1 MANRRDEIRMTES
14 ELADFLETSRT
25 VHVATVNADGTPH
38 LVPLWFALDDGE
50 IVFHTFAR
58 SRKIVNLRRD
68 PRLTCLVEA
77 GESYGELRGAQ
88 ISGVAELI
96 TDLSDVERHV
106 AATMVRYD
114 PSLAPEDAAAR
125 APAVAAKRVAV
136 RVGVTSVASWDH
148 RKLA

>member
-1 MANRRDEIRMTES
+1 MANRRDEIRMTEP
-14 ELADFLETSRT
+14 ELAEFLEASRT

-77 GESYGELRGAQ
+77 GETYAELRGAQ

-96 TDLSDVERHV
+96 TDVSDVERHV
-106 AATMVRYD
+106 VATMVRYD
-114 PSLAPEDAAAR
+114 PSLSHEDAATR

-136 RVGVTSVASWDH
+136 RVVVTAVASWDH
-148 RKLA
+148 RKLS

>member
-1 MANRRDEIRMTES
+1 MTEP
-14 ELADFLETSRT
+14 ELAEFLEVSRT

-38 LVPLWFALDDGE
+38 LVPLWFALDHGE

-77 GESYGELRGAQ
+77 GETYPELRGAQ

-96 TDLSDVERHV
+96 TDVSEVERHV
-106 AATMVRYD
+106 IATMVRYD
-114 PSLAPEDAAAR
+114 PSVAPEDAAAR

-136 RVGVTSVASWDH
+136 RVGVTAVASWDH